1 MQRMKIDINQENIDA
16 KKPGIDI
23 DSMLDA
29 TYPTTDLVVPSN
41 VIVSEVNFEK
51 ASAEA
56 KERILANVK
65 KSTAAFTA

>member
-1 MQRMKIDINQENIDA
+1 MQRMKMNINQEKIDA

-23 DSMLDA
+23 DSMFDA

-41 VIVSEVNFEK
+41 VIVSEVNYEK

-56 KERILANVK
+56 KDRLLANVK
-65 KSTAAFTA
+65 KSTAAYTA